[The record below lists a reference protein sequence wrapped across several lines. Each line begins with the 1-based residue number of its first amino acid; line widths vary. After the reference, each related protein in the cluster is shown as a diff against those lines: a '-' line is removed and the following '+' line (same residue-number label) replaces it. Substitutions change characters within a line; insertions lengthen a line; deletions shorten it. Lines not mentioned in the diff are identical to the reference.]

1 MKTAEQI
8 ISELDYYAD
17 QESSESNIF
26 GAFKNGLGQF
36 WPVEYSKN
44 YKGEWCR
51 SVIRDRDPLKTTM
64 GVQKYIRSYKA
75 RYRKGEANS
84 TN

>member
-8 ISELDYYAD
+8 ISKLDYYAE

-36 WPVEYSKN
+36 WPIQYSKN

-51 SVIRDRDPLKTTM
+51 SVIRDRDPFKTIM
-64 GVQKYIRSYKA
+64 GVQKYIKSYKA
-75 RYRKGEANS
+75 RYRIG
-84 TN
+84 

>member
-26 GAFKNGLGQF
+26 GAFKNGLKQF
-36 WPVEYSKN
+36 WPVRYSKN
-44 YKGEWCR
+44 DKGEWYR

-64 GVQKYIRSYKA
+64 GVQKYIQSYKA
-75 RYRKGEANS
+75 RYRIG
-84 TN
+84 